1 MVCMVYT
8 VHRIYTACI
17 VYRVICAPVYINK
30 SIVYNVYSV
39 YMVYTMYR
47 VYTACIV

>member
-8 VHRIYTACI
+8 VHRIYMACI

-30 SIVYNVYSV
+30 SIVYFISLYDNN
-39 YMVYTMYR
+39 M
-47 VYTACIV
+47 